1 MGYQTKEA
9 AADGFNYMA
18 PTFLPV
24 SGGTEINLQ
33 DIQLADTGNEGA
45 DIQVLDGSGL
55 YTEFYWWYKKRG
67 DGQVGP
73 AGYRVPCPEGK
84 NGVWFLITFDED
96 DEIVDCEYVTD
107 RTFDWG
113 YGIQLNIEE
122 GSVVNFSGAVSDAD
136 VGLAAEVTGFNYY
149 ANPYPQ
155 AINLQDIQLTDT
167 ASESADIQVLDEA
180 GLYTEFYLWYKKRSD
195 GQVGPSGY
203 RVPCP
208 EGLNGVWFLV
218 TYDEEGE
225 PENYEYVTGKEFDA
239 GDGFQLNIEE
249 GSELTILAP
258 FEL

>member
-1 MGYQTKEA
+1 
-9 AADGFNYMA
+9 MA

-33 DIQLADTGNEGA
+33 DIQLADTGNAQA
-45 DIQVLDGSGL
+45 DIQVLDEAGL
-55 YTEFYWWYKKRG
+55 YTEFYWWYKKRS

-84 NGVWFLITFDED
+84 NGVWFLITFDEN
-96 DEIVDCEYVTD
+96 DEIVDCEYVTN

-113 YGIQLNIEE
+113 CGIQLNIES

-136 VGLAAEVTGFNYY
+136 VDLTAGVTGFNYY

-155 AINLQDIQLTDT
+155 AINIQDVQLADT
-167 ASESADIQVLDEA
+167 GNAQADIQVLDEA
-180 GLYTEFYLWYKKRSD
+180 GLYTEFYWWYKRRGD
-195 GQVGPSGY
+195 GQVGPAGY

-208 EGLNGVWFLV
+208 EGLNGVWFLI
-218 TYDEEGE
+218 TFDENDEIVDC
-225 PENYEYVTGKEFDA
+225 EYVTDKEFGA

-249 GSELTILAP
+249 GSDLTILAP